1 MTLFKNSLGLKFVA
15 VAIVFLIANATFVY
29 LYFPPQHEA
38 DALTALRREIRH
50 VTNAIGTSVAPAL
63 DFEDL
68 YAVSARLSGFGSVPE
83 VLTAQVYDAQG
94 NVAASFPPVSNH
106 AEKARHQSRLASASR
121 VETISESIFSPSGN
135 VLGHVSVLYSLDGVY
150 ARSSANRRAIL
161 LVTLLIVTANSVAM
175 GLVSRQIA
183 QPLRSLT
190 KAAQK
195 ISGGDFELRLES
207 KTRDEVGEL
216 TESFN
221 VMTAYLV
228 ESRRLIEHNTGQLES
243 LVHERTLEL
252 SRKNEE
258 LLLQSRRAEE
268 ASRLKSEF
276 LANMSHE
283 LRTPLSSIIGF
294 LSLILEGICED
305 EAERMDL
312 LRDAHRSSLHLL
324 SLINYL
330 LDLTK
335 IEAGRLE
342 VAREPVDMA
351 TEFLETERLMGV
363 QAKARSL
370 ELTFRCE
377 EGLPD
382 ALADSERVRQ
392 VLINLVGN
400 AVKFTHEG
408 SVAVRA
414 FRGENDSVVVEVSD
428 TGIGIPKEKQSELFE
443 KFTQVD
449 GSQTRRYGGTGLG
462 LALSKSLVELMGGT
476 IELASNG
483 EGHGTRVWFALP
495 AAVEAERAEGVIAG
509 EAQAILA
516 DSDPTAP
523 LVLVVEDDPSFARY
537 LYRVVRSGGFRAIVA
552 RTAAEALALAEEM
565 RPIAMTVDLGLPE
578 VPGAPV
584 QTGVDVV
591 ARAAHFN
598 WDCKIIVITGSAE
611 AAARSLPAEGPGHTP
626 IPIVRKPVSAE
637 VLLRH
642 LQSLPQRGA
651 QRARRILV
659 ADDDSAMGTMVERI
673 TRAQGAIV
681 SRAANGVAALEAL
694 RNTAAPIDL
703 LLLDLDMPELDGFG
717 VLREIARM
725 APAGR
730 PEILVVTNYPELAG
744 GANGHFLRAGH
755 VWGVIPKTR
764 LGEDPNILNRALAR
778 IARNDE
784 ARFAIASE
792 VRSA

>member
-29 LYFPPQHEA
+29 LYFPPQHES

-50 VTNAIGTSVAPAL
+50 VTNAIGTSLAPAL

-68 YAVSARLSGFGSVPE
+68 YAVSSRLAGFSSVPE
-83 VLTAQVYDAQG
+83 VLTAQVYDAEG
-94 NVAASFPPVSNH
+94 NVAAGFPPTSNH
-106 AEKARHQSRLASASR
+106 AEKARHQSRLANASR
-121 VETISESIFSPSGN
+121 IETISETIFSPAGN

-161 LVTLLIVTANSVAM
+161 LFTLIMVTANSVAM

-183 QPLRSLT
+183 RPLRSLT

-195 ISGGDFELRLES
+195 ISAGNFELRLEA

-228 ESRRLIEHNTGQLES
+228 ESRRLIERHTGQLES
-243 LVHERTLEL
+243 LVAERTLEL
-252 SRKNEE
+252 SRKNDE
-258 LLLQSRRAEE
+258 LLLQSHRAEE
-268 ASRLKSEF
+268 ANRLKSEF

-294 LSLILEGICED
+294 LSLILEGICDD
-305 EAERMDL
+305 ETERMDL

-342 VAREPVDMA
+342 VASEPVDIA
-351 TEFLETERLMGV
+351 AEFRETERLMGV
-363 QAKARSL
+363 QAKARGL
-370 ELTFRCE
+370 ELSFHVE

-408 SVAVRA
+408 AVAARA
-414 FRGENDSVVVEVSD
+414 FRGEGDSVVVEVRD
-428 TGIGIPKEKQSELFE
+428 TGIGIPKEKQSELFR

-476 IELASNG
+476 IELASDG
-483 EGHGTRVWFALP
+483 EGRGTRVWFALP
-495 AAVEAERAEGVIAG
+495 MVRESERTEGVIAG

-516 DSDPTAP
+516 DCDPTAP

-537 LYRVVRSGGFRAIVA
+537 LYRVVRSGGFRAIIA
-552 RTAAEALALAEEM
+552 RTADEALNLAEET
-565 RPIAMTVDLGLPE
+565 RPIAMTVDLGLPD
-578 VPGAPV
+578 VPGAEL
-584 QTGVDVV
+584 QTGVDLV
-591 ARAAHFN
+591 ARASHFS
-598 WDCKIIVITGSAE
+598 WDCKIIVVTGAPE
-611 AAARSLPAEGPGHTP
+611 LARDRIPAEGPDHGP
-626 IPIVRKPVSAE
+626 IPVMRKPVSAE
-637 VLLRH
+637 ELLRH
-642 LQSLPQRGA
+642 LQALPSRGI

-659 ADDDSAMGTMVERI
+659 ADDDSAMALIVERI
-673 TRAQGAIV
+673 TRSQGATV
-681 SRAANGVAALEAL
+681 LRAMNGVAALDAL
-694 RNTAAPIDL
+694 RSASSPIDL
-703 LLLDLDMPELDGFG
+703 VLLDLDMPELDGFG

-725 APAGR
+725 APAER

-755 VWGVIPKTR
+755 VWGVIPKAR
-764 LGEDPNILNRALAR
+764 LGEDPDILKRALAR
-778 IARNDE
+778 IARDEETRFAVANE
-784 ARFAIASE
+784 ARN
-792 VRSA
+792 R

>member
-1 MTLFKNSLGLKFVA
+1 M
-15 VAIVFLIANATFVY
+15 Y
-29 LYFPPQHEA
+29 LYFPPQHES

-50 VTNAIGTSVAPAL
+50 VTNAIGTSLAPAL

-68 YAVSARLSGFGSVPE
+68 YAVSSRLTGFGSVPE

-94 NVAASFPPVSNH
+94 DVAASFPP
-106 AEKARHQSRLASASR
+106 AENRADRARHRSRLANAVR
-121 VETISESIFSPSGN
+121 IETITEAVISPAGN
-135 VLGHVSVLYSLDGVY
+135 LLGHVSVLYSLDGVY

-161 LVTLLIVTANSVAM
+161 LFTLLIVSANSIAM

-195 ISGGDFELRLES
+195 ISAGNFELRLES
-207 KTRDEVGEL
+207 QTRDEVGEL

-228 ESRRLIEHNTGQLES
+228 ESRRLIEQNTGQLES
-243 LVHERTLEL
+243 LVQRRTLEL

-258 LLLQSRRAEE
+258 LLLQSHRAEE
-268 ASRLKSEF
+268 ANRLKSEF

-294 LSLILEGICED
+294 LSLILEGICDD
-305 EAERMDL
+305 EKERMEL

-342 VAREPVDMA
+342 VAREPVEMN
-351 TEFLETERLMGV
+351 TEFRETERLMGV
-363 QAKARSL
+363 QAKARALGLSFHV
-370 ELTFRCE
+370 EA
-377 EGLPD
+377 GLPE

-414 FRGENDSVVVEVSD
+414 FRGENNSVVVEVAD
-428 TGIGIPKEKQSELFE
+428 TGIGIPKEKQSELFK

-476 IELASNG
+476 IELASDG
-483 EGHGTRVWFALP
+483 EGRGTRVWFALP
-495 AAVEAERAEGVIAG
+495 MVREAERTDGVIAG

-516 DSDPTAP
+516 DCDPTAP

-537 LYRVVRSGGFRAIVA
+537 LYRVIRSGGFRAMIA
-552 RTAAEALALAEEM
+552 RTADEALHLAEAM

-578 VPGAPV
+578 VPGATV
-584 QTGVDVV
+584 QTGVDLVT
-591 ARAAHFN
+591 RAAQFT
-598 WDCKIIVITGSAE
+598 WDCKIVVVTGAPESAGRE
-611 AAARSLPAEGPGHTP
+611 IPAQGSDHNP

-637 VLLRH
+637 ELLRH
-642 LQSLPQRGA
+642 LHELPSRGVH
-651 QRARRILV
+651 RVRRVLV
-659 ADDDSAMGTMVERI
+659 ADDDSAMATIVERI
-673 TRAQGAIV
+673 TRTQGTIV
-681 SRAANGVAALEAL
+681 SRAANGIAALDAL
-694 RNTAAPIDL
+694 RSASPPIDL
-703 LLLDLDMPELDGFG
+703 VLLDLDMPELDGFG
-717 VLREIARM
+717 VLREVARM
-725 APAGR
+725 EPSER
-730 PEILVVTNYPELAG
+730 PEILIVTNYPELAS
-744 GANGHFLRAGH
+744 GANGRLLRAGH

-764 LGEDPNILNRALAR
+764 LGEDPDILNRALAR
-778 IARNDE
+778 IARDEE
-784 ARFAIASE
+784 ARFVMANEA
-792 VRSA
+792 RSV